1 MAIIGI
7 DIGTS
12 GCKVCAFDTAGNILG
27 QAHRKY
33 TEKRGNGTREIDP
46 DTVRKNVFQALSEA
60 VSACPE
66 PIQAISVTCLG
77 ESLVCLDENDNVLY
91 ASMVTGD
98 SRGEDGVER
107 LCKEPGADYI
117 FSVTGLMPS
126 QLYSLPKL
134 IWMHD
139 NTDVLDKTKKIFFYE
154 DYIGYLL
161 TGERKVSLSSA
172 GRSMAVDIHHLK
184 WDEKLLAAAGLTP
197 GHFSKLVTP
206 GTVIG
211 YVSPEAADKFH
222 MSDSIPV
229 VAGAHDQVC
238 AALGCGFIDNSFA
251 EDCIGTCECL
261 ALVLP
266 ENYNQDTL
274 KRLEMPCMLYPLP
287 DCFFTTLE
295 VTTCGAL
302 MNWARDTL
310 FKGTRDMCASKGID
324 FFKYM
329 DERVSDRYT
338 DVLILPQF
346 GSSGHPDLN
355 LGDNMSGTI
364 CGLTLETTEE
374 DLYLALK
381 ESIVYQLKFAHEYAA
396 SLGLKFDKIVM
407 AGGAA
412 GSPVSSRLRA
422 DIFQKPVCTP
432 VNNEAGTLGCM
443 ILAAV
448 AIGEYPDIPSCIR
461 EVVKYSDEVLPNPE
475 NFLYH
480 QEKYQK
486 FKTLYKN
493 MHHFPG

>member
-12 GCKVCAFDTAGNILG
+12 GCKVCAFNLSGDIISSAS
-27 QAHRKY
+27 RKY
-33 TEKRGNGTREIDP
+33 SENRGHGTREIDP
-46 DTVRKNVFQALSEA
+46 DVVREKVFQAISETA
-60 VSACPE
+60 SACPE

-77 ESLVCLDENDNVLY
+77 ESLVCLDENDHVLCP
-91 ASMVTGD
+91 SMVTGD
-98 SRGEDGVER
+98 SRGKEGVEKI
-107 LCKEPGADYI
+107 CKDPGADYI
-117 FSVTGLMPS
+117 FQTTGLAPS

-134 IWMHD
+134 IWMRDH
-139 NTDVLDKTKKIFFYE
+139 TDVLSKTKKIFFYE

-161 TGERKVSLSSA
+161 TGARRVSYSSA
-172 GRSMAVDIHHLK
+172 GRSMAVDIHRLK
-184 WDEKLLAAAGLTP
+184 WDEALLASASLTSEY
-197 GHFSKLVTP
+197 FSTLVP
-206 GTVIG
+206 SGTIIG
-211 YVSPEAADKFH
+211 YVKDDIAQNCRLSGR
-222 MSDSIPV
+222 IPV

-238 AALGCGFIDNSFA
+238 AALGCGFLDASFA

-261 ALVLP
+261 ALILP
-266 ENYNQDTL
+266 ETYPKDTL
-274 KRLEMPCMLYPLP
+274 QKLQMPCMLYPLP

-310 FKGTRDMCASKGID
+310 FKGTRDLCASKGID

-329 DERVSDRYT
+329 DERVAGRHT

-355 LGDNMSGTI
+355 YHMSGTI
-364 CGLTLETTEE
+364 CGLSLETTEE

-381 ESIVYQLKFAHEYAA
+381 EGIVYQLKLAYEYAA
-396 SLGLKFDKIVM
+396 PLNLNFEKIVM

-412 GSPVSSRLRA
+412 NSPVSSRLRA
-422 DIFQKPVCTP
+422 DIFQKPVYTL
-432 VNNEAGTLGCM
+432 VNKEAGTLGCM
-443 ILAAV
+443 ILSAV
-448 AIGEYPDIPSCIR
+448 AIGAYPDITSAIH
-461 EVVKYSDEVLPNPE
+461 EVVQYSDQVLPNPE
-475 NFLYH
+475 NFAEH
-480 QEKYQK
+480 MEKYQR